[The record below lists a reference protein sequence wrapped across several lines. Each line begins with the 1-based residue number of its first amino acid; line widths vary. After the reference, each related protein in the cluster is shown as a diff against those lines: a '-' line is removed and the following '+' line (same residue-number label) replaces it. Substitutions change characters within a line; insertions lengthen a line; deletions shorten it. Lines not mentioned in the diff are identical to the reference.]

1 MIETVS
7 FVWRSFISNVRNLP
21 LLVKHVCV
29 NVFLFVLGWWLGAD
43 MLFSIYVQS
52 IVDAVWAIGLLA
64 WIVAALKL
72 LLSIPVG
79 FLNDKINPKYLLIFS
94 KIIYI
99 AVGVLYVLAGVQ
111 ESVHLLMLGIVFNG
125 IASPILFTTNQ
136 SIIRSNTSAGES
148 AHAFA
153 LFHTAMQGAYIVGA
167 IAVSFFIEHIQV
179 YQVYIAIVVM
189 SVIALLRN
197 ITIPIDKEQGLW
209 QTVNTYLFHQNIY
222 KKVWND
228 LKEYNITLYITL
240 FLQMMYGVLDYIG
253 RLFVPLLAVSQNLSL
268 SEVAIIF
275 AIMRVP
281 HIFSLF
287 FTALFAK
294 AKAFLVVSCS
304 YLAMSFAL
312 WGLAF
317 IDSFIW
323 ILVLVLTISLCLAI
337 VRPLILGFISQLIQ
351 ARHRAEITGVQ
362 EMVTRLGEVIG
373 SVGFGLIAFYST
385 VQFGFLVLGILLL
398 IISLGIFMQQRY
410 FQLPQ
415 WWLGTVISHTVLNVI
430 ETLGHSIRRKTHM

>member
-1 MIETVS
+1 
-7 FVWRSFISNVRNLP
+7 
-21 LLVKHVCV
+21 
-29 NVFLFVLGWWLGAD
+29 
-43 MLFSIYVQS
+43 
-52 IVDAVWAIGLLA
+52 
-64 WIVAALKL
+64 
-72 LLSIPVG
+72 
-79 FLNDKINPKYLLIFS
+79 
-94 KIIYI
+94 
-99 AVGVLYVLAGVQ
+99 
-111 ESVHLLMLGIVFNG
+111 MLGIVFNG

-312 WGLAF
+312 
-317 IDSFIW
+317 
-323 ILVLVLTISLCLAI
+323 
-337 VRPLILGFISQLIQ
+337 
-351 ARHRAEITGVQ
+351 
-362 EMVTRLGEVIG
+362 
-373 SVGFGLIAFYST
+373 
-385 VQFGFLVLGILLL
+385 
-398 IISLGIFMQQRY
+398 
-410 FQLPQ
+410 
-415 WWLGTVISHTVLNVI
+415 
-430 ETLGHSIRRKTHM
+430 